1 MNILLCRQKEVFVPQ
16 KGSLVTWYNC
26 GPTVYDASHMGHART
41 YLTFDIVRRV
51 ISDYFGYNIFYV
63 MNITDIDDKI
73 IKRAR
78 QNHLYE
84 EYLAKNNSLEQ
95 VLDDSNKVLE
105 HFAVVVSE
113 TTNVDKRAMQE
124 KLFNTMKES
133 IARVSEAFKQNKG
146 LEEAHKQLLVDAK
159 DLMSDWLDKQFGA
172 KVTENEIFSKL
183 PRYWEEKYHE
193 DMENLNVSF
202 ISEF

>member
-1 MNILLCRQKEVFVPQ
+1 
-16 KGSLVTWYNC
+16 
-26 GPTVYDASHMGHART
+26 
-41 YLTFDIVRRV
+41 
-51 ISDYFGYNIFYV
+51 
-63 MNITDIDDKI
+63 
-73 IKRAR
+73 
-78 QNHLYE
+78 
-84 EYLAKNNSLEQ
+84 
-95 VLDDSNKVLE
+95 
-105 HFAVVVSE
+105 
-113 TTNVDKRAMQE
+113 
-124 KLFNTMKES
+124 MKES

-193 DMENLNVSF
+193 DMEALNVSF